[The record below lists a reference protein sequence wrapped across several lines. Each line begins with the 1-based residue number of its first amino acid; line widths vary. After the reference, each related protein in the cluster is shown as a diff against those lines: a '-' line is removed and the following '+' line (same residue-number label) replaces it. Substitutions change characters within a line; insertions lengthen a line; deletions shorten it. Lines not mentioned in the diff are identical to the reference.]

1 MIGVVGIGDVCY
13 DNLLLEFLGT
23 DCCIHRIDAI
33 PRLIIGTNIGHQIAV
48 CIQITCIIRR
58 AIDFARIQAIKIIL
72 NPDVG
77 NGYINRKIRAT
88 GFKLHDL
95 FLVRIPDLINTRYV
109 ILVKS

>member
-1 MIGVVGIGDVCY
+1 MVGIGDVCY

-33 PRLIIGTNIGHQIAV
+33 PR
-48 CIQITCIIRR
+48 CIIRR